1 MPSASSI
8 AVMIADDQASMRSLV
23 RNGLEQIGFTDLR
36 EAKDGEEALRAVI
49 TNPVQLIISDFNMPN
64 LDGIGLLRSIRA
76 YPPIAKTP
84 FIMLTGRADI
94 ELLKR
99 AKEFG
104 VNNYVVKP
112 FTVQTLRERI
122 EAIFGRLT

>member
-1 MPSASSI
+1 MPAASSI
-8 AVMIADDQASMRSLV
+8 SVMIADDQASMRSLI
-23 RNGLEQIGFTDLR
+23 RNGLEQIGFTDVR
-36 EAKDGEEALRAVI
+36 ETKDGEEALRAVI
-49 TNPVQLIISDFNMPN
+49 SNPVQLIISDFNMPN
-64 LDGIGLLRSIRA
+64 LDGIGFLRSVRA
-76 YPPIAKTP
+76 YPPTSKTA

-99 AKEFG
+99 AKEHG